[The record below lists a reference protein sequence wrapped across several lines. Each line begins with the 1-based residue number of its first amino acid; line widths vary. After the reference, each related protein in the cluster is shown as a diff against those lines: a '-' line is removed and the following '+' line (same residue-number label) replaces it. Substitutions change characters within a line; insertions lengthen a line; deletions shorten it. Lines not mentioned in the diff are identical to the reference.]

1 MKASAKDV
9 EEDTFR
15 SLVKVQQKVPEG
27 LDVGRVLQQ
36 QIAHLDIGKTIC
48 ILYLCVCQCMAYHT
62 MPCHP
67 CTGRERESDRERE
80 RRDRKRERERERER
94 ESLYRHGEKVS
105 PPGSHH
111 SGHFSATAKTPAPD
125 ALGSSGRAECL
136 EVPRTMAKPFFPIDP
151 VISINSLNQTLKT
164 RNPYTDS
171 TPKPSTPMPS
181 KPKNPMSGG
190 AFGALLAALISPDRS
205 L

>member
-67 CTGRERESDRERE
+67 CTGGERERERERESDRERE
-80 RRDRKRERERERER
+80 RRDRKREREREK
-94 ESLYRHGEKVS
+94 ESES
-105 PPGSHH
+105 
-111 SGHFSATAKTPAPD
+111 
-125 ALGSSGRAECL
+125 
-136 EVPRTMAKPFFPIDP
+136 
-151 VISINSLNQTLKT
+151 
-164 RNPYTDS
+164 PYTVMVRRFLLLVAIIVGIF
-171 TPKPSTPMPS
+171 PQLRKLQLLMRW
-181 KPKNPMSGG
+181 
-190 AFGALLAALISPDRS
+190 GALVVLNA
-205 L
+205 

>member
-67 CTGRERESDRERE
+67 CTGRERERVTERE
-80 RRDRKRERERERER
+80 KDETEREREREK
-94 ESLYRHGEKVS
+94 ESES
-105 PPGSHH
+105 
-111 SGHFSATAKTPAPD
+111 
-125 ALGSSGRAECL
+125 
-136 EVPRTMAKPFFPIDP
+136 
-151 VISINSLNQTLKT
+151 
-164 RNPYTDS
+164 PYTVMVRRFLLLVAIIVGIF
-171 TPKPSTPMPS
+171 PQLRKLQLLMRW
-181 KPKNPMSGG
+181 
-190 AFGALLAALISPDRS
+190 GALVVLNA
-205 L
+205 